1 MVTSRKG
8 IGGMESSEGYI
19 SHSADRYVLAGR
31 SGVDD
36 HVLSVGDML
45 ELALGGRYQ
54 TVCVASGG
62 YHGYYYRTLGGERAR
77 FALCMRARLA
87 SR

>member
-1 MVTSRKG
+1 
-8 IGGMESSEGYI
+8 MELSEGYI
-19 SHSADRYVLAGR
+19 SHNAGRYVLTGR
-31 SGVDD
+31 SGVED
-36 HVLSVGDML
+36 HVLAAGDVL

-54 TVCVASGG
+54 TVCVAGGG
-62 YHGYYYRTLGGERAR
+62 YHGYYYHTAGGERAR